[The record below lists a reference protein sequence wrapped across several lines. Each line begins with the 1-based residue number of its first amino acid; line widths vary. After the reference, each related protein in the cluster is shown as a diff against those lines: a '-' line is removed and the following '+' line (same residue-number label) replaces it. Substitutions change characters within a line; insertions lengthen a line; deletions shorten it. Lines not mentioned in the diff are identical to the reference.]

1 MAIVGDELFVAE
13 TEADQVAAL
22 SLKGQ
27 RKRTL
32 RAKRAYGLHAPQG
45 VAALRHLDA
54 PLLVLAC
61 RSCAI
66 VMDVNGSIM
75 QRALDF
81 TRQLGQVVCDE
92 SHVYVCESGE
102 DKLSES
108 GRVWQLKLW

>member
-1 MAIVGDELFVAE
+1 MSGCIASRALLGE
-13 TEADQVAAL
+13 TREALPPKDPV
-22 SLKGQ
+22 
-27 RKRTL
+27 RVL
-32 RAKRAYGLHAPQG
+32 RG
-45 VAALRHLDA
+45 VALRHLDA